1 MIGQSLELKVCG
13 TTSPGDAAMLNGTA
27 VRWCGI
33 VVEAAFSP
41 RSLSVEQA
49 AAVRAATDREVVVL
63 LCEPSLDLVA
73 MVVEHVRPH
82 VIQLQCAESPADVA
96 RVRAAVDCE
105 VWKAVHLPVVASQA
119 APAAYVRAGA
129 DRLVLDSQVT
139 GEAGVRY
146 GGTGQAG
153 NWECMAGWIAGIQEV
168 PMMLAGGI
176 HAGNLHEAVRWTGPD
191 GVDLC
196 SGVERQVGCRDPE
209 RLAQFLAAWRDLKT
223 DREAVR

>member
-1 MIGQSLELKVCG
+1 MSGQPLELKVCG
-13 TTSPGDAAMLNGTA
+13 TTSPADAAMLNDTA

-63 LCEPSLDLVA
+63 LCEPSPDLVA
-73 MVVEHVRPH
+73 RVVERVRPH
-82 VIQLQCAESPADVA
+82 AIQLQCAESPADVA
-96 RVRAAVDCE
+96 GVRAAVDCE
-105 VWKAVHLPVVASQA
+105 VWKAVHLPAVASQA
-119 APAAYVRAGA
+119 SPAAYVRAGA

-146 GGTGQAG
+146 GGTGRAG
-153 NWECMAGWIAGIQEV
+153 NWDRMAGWMAGIQEV
-168 PMMLAGGI
+168 PVMLAGGI
-176 HAGNLHEAVRWTGPD
+176 HADNLHAAVRRTGPD

-196 SGVERQVGCRDPE
+196 SGVERRVGRRDPE
-209 RLAQFLAAWRDLKT
+209 RLAQFLAVWSALET